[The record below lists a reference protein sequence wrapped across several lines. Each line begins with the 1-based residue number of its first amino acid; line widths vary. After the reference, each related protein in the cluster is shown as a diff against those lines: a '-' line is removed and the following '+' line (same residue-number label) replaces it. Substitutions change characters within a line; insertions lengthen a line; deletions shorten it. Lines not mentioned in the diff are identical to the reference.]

1 MIVDVLQLAA
11 GAAMLYLGA
20 EWLVKGAAG
29 LALALR
35 IPPVVVGAT
44 VVAYAT
50 SAPELTVSVAAA
62 LEGKSAIT
70 LGNVIGSNIAN
81 LGLILG
87 LTALIAPPVVGP
99 GLIRRELPVLLVAT
113 LLPLIFL
120 QDGTVS
126 RLEGVAMLLGSIA
139 FSLWMLRAQAR
150 APAPQQQQQ
159 HELPEADLKHGKLW
173 LAAIGL
179 VGLVLLVG
187 GGKVFVDGAVA
198 IARAAG
204 MSERVVGLTIVAAG
218 TSLPE
223 LAASIVA
230 ALRGHSDIAVGNVV
244 GSNIF
249 NVLLILGTTA
259 VVHPVDGSLADMH
272 IDLAALFA
280 LTIFAV
286 VALRTGRKIQR
297 WEGAVLLAGYVA
309 FIVAVLVT

>member
-1 MIVDVLQLAA
+1 VILDLLQLAA
-11 GAAMLYLGA
+11 GAAMLYFGA

-70 LGNVIGSNIAN
+70 LGNVIGSNVAN

-87 LTALIAPPVVGP
+87 LTALIAPPLVGP
-99 GLIRRELPVLLVAT
+99 GLIRRELPVLLATT
-113 LLPLIFL
+113 LLPVVLL
-120 QDGTVS
+120 RDGRITRV
-126 RLEGVAMLLGSIA
+126 EGAVMLLGSVA
-139 FSLWMLRAQAR
+139 FSLWMLRAQSQ
-150 APAPQQQQQ
+150 APGTTS
-159 HELPEADLKHGKLW
+159 ELPADDGKHSRGA

-179 VGLVLLVG
+179 VGLALLVG

-223 LAASIVA
+223 LAASVVA

-249 NVLLILGTTA
+249 NVLLILGATA
-259 VVHPVDGSLADMH
+259 VVHPVEGSLRDMGAD
-272 IDLAALFA
+272 LVALFA
-280 LTIFAV
+280 LTIMAII
-286 VALRTGRKIQR
+286 ALRTGRKIQR
-297 WEGAVLLAGYVA
+297 WEGAVLLGGYVA
-309 FIVAVLVT
+309 FLVFVLGT